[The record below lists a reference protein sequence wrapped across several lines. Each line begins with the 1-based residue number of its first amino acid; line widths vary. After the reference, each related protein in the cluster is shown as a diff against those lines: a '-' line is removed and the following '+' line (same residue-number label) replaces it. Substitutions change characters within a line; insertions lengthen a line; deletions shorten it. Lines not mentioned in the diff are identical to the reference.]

1 MEQEM
6 HITRK
11 ENWFDSD
18 PKNEISMDEWVACVK
33 MDPEMRL
40 DNFSE
45 VTLDNGET
53 FQYANPGTAV
63 WIGYAENDTKTI
75 FDFLSGNITVKN
87 PTPSAIEKM
96 KHIAFKLGAKLQGDE
111 GEIFETGSISPL
123 VESPQVSM
131 EETKANVLKKLW
143 WKVQHS
149 LFTASSG
156 K

>member
-1 MEQEM
+1 MEQELY
-6 HITRK
+6 ITRK

-18 PKNEISMDEWVACVK
+18 PEHDISMDEWVACVK

-45 VTLDNGET
+45 VKLENGET

-63 WIGYAENDTKTI
+63 WIGHSENDTKTT

-111 GEIFETGSISPL
+111 GEIFETGDAASTA
-123 VESPQVSM
+123 EPQQVVT
-131 EETKANVLKKLW
+131 EAKTGTLKKLW

-149 LFTASSG
+149 LFTTSSG

>member
-1 MEQEM
+1 MEQELY
-6 HITRK
+6 ITRK

-18 PKNEISMDEWVACVK
+18 PEHDISMEEWIACVK

-45 VTLDNGET
+45 VKLENGET
-53 FQYANPGTAV
+53 FQYDNPGTAV
-63 WIGYAENDTKTI
+63 WVGHSENDIKTT
-75 FDFLSGNITVKN
+75 FDFLSGNITVRN
-87 PTPSAIEKM
+87 PTSSAIEKM

-111 GEIFETGSISPL
+111 GEVFATEDTL
-123 VESPQVSM
+123 VNEPQQVLA
-131 EETKANVLKKLW
+131 EEAKPGALKKLW

-149 LFTASSG
+149 IFTSPSG